1 MGWVPAKLYR
11 IKLASDERRA
21 LEEIRDQG
29 TQKARKFKR
38 ALSLLLSD
46 QGPDGPAMKDADIV
60 ATTGL
65 SDSSLERLR
74 KRCCEVGPLCALDPI
89 PREKGP
95 REIKITGEVEAHITR
110 LACAQP
116 PEGHARW
123 TLTLIAE
130 KLIEIEVIDEISRT
144 SVATVLKKANLNLG
158 VKKDG
163 VFHPKEAPPS

>member
-1 MGWVPAKLYR
+1 MGCVPAKLYR
-11 IKLASDERRA
+11 IKLASDERHA

-38 ALSLLLSD
+38 ALALLLAD
-46 QGPDGPAMKDADIV
+46 EGPHGPAKKDADIV
-60 ATTGL
+60 TTTGL
-65 SDSSLERLR
+65 SSTSLERLR
-74 KRCCEVGPLCALDPI
+74 KRCCEVGPLAALDPK

-116 PEGHARW
+116 PEGRTRW
-123 TLTLIAE
+123 TLSLIAE

-163 VFHPKEAPPS
+163 AFHQKETPPS